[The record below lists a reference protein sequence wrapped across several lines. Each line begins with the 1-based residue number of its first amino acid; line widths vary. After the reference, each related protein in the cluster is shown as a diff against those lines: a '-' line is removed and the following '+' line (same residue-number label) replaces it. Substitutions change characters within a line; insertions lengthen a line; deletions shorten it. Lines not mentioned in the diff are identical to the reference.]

1 MDRSTSPRAGPSPA
15 DRGAVT
21 VEAAI
26 ALCALTVVVGLVLA
40 GFTAVAAQLRCT
52 DAAREAARLIA
63 RGEPQLAAQAV
74 EQIAPAGAELSIKT
88 EGDSISVEVRAAPAG
103 GLLPGLHLTASAF
116 GVLEPGAADVPP

>member
-1 MDRSTSPRAGPSPA
+1 MTTRPRAGPG

-40 GFTAVAAQLRCT
+40 GFTAIASQLRCA
-52 DAAREAARLIA
+52 DAAREAARLLA

-74 EQIAPAGAELSIKT
+74 EQIAPPGASLAVKT
-88 EGDSISVEVRAAPAG
+88 EGESITVEIRAAPAG
-103 GLLPGLHLTASAF
+103 GFLPGLHLTANAF
-116 GVLEPGAADVPP
+116 AILEPGVADAPP